1 MAEAAPAE
9 APVQPKLRVLSQYI
23 RDMSFEN
30 IAAQQNRSDEVKPE
44 ITVQVNLDAN
54 KKGENS
60 YEVILKV
67 TINAKAGEE
76 AVFIL
81 EVDYGGRFHVENV
94 PEDQLHP
101 FLMIECPRM
110 LFPYLRR
117 VVGDS
122 PCRIQIR
129 RGLSFQHPSR
139 NCPEDSFWPELFAEH
154 FRSGSPFAQ
163 IGTTLGPDL
172 AGDPPIAPNR
182 LPREFRNPEELRAF
196 RAWNY
201 RYRSDGTK
209 HQESFALRGISCA
222 QYPKY
227 RPIDPWGEAFY
238 QATQAR
244 HLGTSYQMPHCG

>member
-1 MAEAAPAE
+1 MAEEEAKAAAAPE
-9 APVQPKLRVLSQYI
+9 QPKLRVLSQYI

-54 KKGENS
+54 KKGENA

-94 PEDQLHP
+94 PEEQLHP

-117 VVGDS
+117 VVGDITRDGGY
-122 PCRIQIR
+122 PPLNLDNIDFLALYRQEIMR
-129 RGLSFQHPSR
+129 RQSENG
-139 NCPEDSFWPELFAEH
+139 A
-154 FRSGSPFAQ
+154 
-163 IGTTLGPDL
+163 
-172 AGDPPIAPNR
+172 APK
-182 LPREFRNPEELRAF
+182 
-196 RAWNY
+196 
-201 RYRSDGTK
+201 T
-209 HQESFALRGISCA
+209 
-222 QYPKY
+222 
-227 RPIDPWGEAFY
+227 
-238 QATQAR
+238 
-244 HLGTSYQMPHCG
+244 